1 MSRIQEAGTPVYTG
15 WMQPAYYD
23 PANTASA
30 ALPHSPSYGHMH
42 PFYTGPF
49 IRIHLKQSNQLVV
62 YDRGGGFYQ
71 DSIRILSGF
80 YQDSTRIQSE
90 FY

>member
-62 YDRGGGFYQ
+62 YDRGGGILSGFYQ

-80 YQDSTRIQSE
+80 Y
-90 FY
+90 